1 MPTSKSHRTAPED
14 RGRRGKSPKKASS
27 FHGRVPP
34 AIAGAKEL
42 RRPMTAPELPPPPV
56 PLPAEPRPRL
66 TKLLLNVTVL
76 GGVGAMQVVTTPE
89 STVGDL
95 VAAVVRQYAKEGRR
109 PALASDDPS
118 RFDLHYSQFS
128 LESKRIG
135 TPRRLDPFMFSFL
148 LVAPESKVSYPFC
161 LFGIAGLVR
170 EEKLMALGSRNFFVC
185 PKKALADGRAAGD
198 GAGGT
203 VTSSCSR
210 EAQKAAKA
218 GFNWLKF
225 MDFWLQ

>member
-42 RRPMTAPELPPPPV
+42 RRPMTAPELPPPP
-56 PLPAEPRPRL
+56 PPASLLQAEPRPRL

-76 GGVGAMQVVTTPE
+76 GGVGAVQVVTTPE

-128 LESKRIG
+128 LES
-135 TPRRLDPFMFSFL
+135 LD
-148 LVAPESKVSYPFC
+148 
-161 LFGIAGLVR
+161 R

-185 PKKALADGRAAGD
+185 PNKALADGRAAGD
-198 GAGGT
+198 GGAA
-203 VTSSCSR
+203 TSSCSR

>member
-1 MPTSKSHRTAPED
+1 MPTSKSHRPAPED
-14 RGRRGKSPKKASS
+14 RGRRGKLPKKASS

-34 AIAGAKEL
+34 AIAAAKEL
-42 RRPMTAPELPPPPV
+42 RRPMTAPELLPPAS
-56 PLPAEPRPRL
+56 LPEPRPRL

-76 GGVGAMQVVTTPE
+76 GGVGALQVVMSPE

-109 PALASDDPS
+109 PTLASDDAS

-128 LESKRIG
+128 LES
-135 TPRRLDPFMFSFL
+135 LD
-148 LVAPESKVSYPFC
+148 K
-161 LFGIAGLVR
+161 

-185 PKKALADGRAAGD
+185 PRKALADGPAEGN
-198 GAGGT
+198 AGGVAT
-203 VTSSCSR
+203 AAAAAATSSCSR
-210 EAQKAAKA
+210 EAQRAAKT

-225 MDFWLQ
+225 MDFLLQ